1 MAAPIQ
7 SGDRALARG
16 ARYERGRG
24 VGVRAEW
31 SRGGG
36 GEQGGR
42 SGRGVLR
49 QGRPVRQYAARQRA
63 GAPVLSRR
71 GPEARRRRRAEC
83 RRRLRN
89 DVRGEP
95 AGIQVSLR
103 DSLGALAVSAA
114 PADWLPF
121 LTELADRA
129 DEIAL
134 RFFRVRGLRVA

>member
-36 GEQGGR
+36 GEKGGHSER
-42 SGRGVLR
+42 RVLR
-49 QGRPVRQYAARQRA
+49 QGRPVRQCAARQRA

-71 GPEARRRRRAEC
+71 GPEARRRLRGEC
-83 RRRLRN
+83 RRRL
-89 DVRGEP
+89 GHYIGWEP
-95 AGIQVSLR
+95 AGTEVSR
-103 DSLGALAVSAA
+103 RGSWGSV
-114 PADWLPF
+114 
-121 LTELADRA
+121 
-129 DEIAL
+129 
-134 RFFRVRGLRVA
+134 RV